1 MAQSIERLFQE
12 RLHEFYALLAFH
24 YSKADDLEKAEE
36 YLIKAGEEALRSSAS
51 SEALHFYQEALRL
64 YLDKHG
70 TAADLEKVAQV
81 EKNIAFALLSR
92 GQYLE
97 SYQYGYRA
105 LQHFKVILPRY
116 RARDVYRILWNWVAA
131 LKSIYFPKHLWGG
144 VPRDQDIDICKTML
158 YMGMSLSVPNPRA
171 FFITAMPAAIKWL
184 SKFDVRKLEYGLVLH
199 FAISCAFAWGGLFTL
214 AEKMLQIIKVKT
226 DIIGP
231 VEKLH
236 YESTEYHIKFLKGI
250 AWEKGAQDF
259 GYDEDLIDQNIELGQ
274 IWWATMMMQ
283 YYAMKKIEQGD
294 FQDCKN
300 LIQKIERNGIQYDQP
315 HVKVMKHETDARMN
329 LKLRLFREA
338 INEANQ
344 GISSAKRTDVTL
356 MLVSLISIK
365 TSALALMGRVNEASE
380 TIEAAQGINSQTD
393 IIPYH
398 LGDLFTAQALI
409 DMARLGQAIAEKNR
423 VKQSRSNRQAAKS
436 IRLCLKNAKKAA
448 CYLTEALLMKG
459 QYYWL
464 TGNEQ
469 KALKW
474 WDRSIKEGE
483 RLGARPDL
491 ARTYFEVGKCLL
503 EPQSKTRELNGL
515 TANDYLAKAEKLFQE
530 MDLQWDL
537 EQLERVWAGGPIKL

>member
-1 MAQSIERLFQE
+1 MEDLHWADTSSLLLLQSLFRLAEKYRILFIVVVPPTINDLLIARIDRLEEKTRELVKVASVIGRNFFDRILKEVAASIEGIDDRLAYLKDLELIRDRIRMEELEHFFKHALAQEAAYESTLLQQRKSLHVKVAQSIERLFQE

-51 SEALHFYQEALRL
+51 SEALRL

-105 LQHFKVILPRY
+105 LEHFKVILPRY

-144 VPRDQDIDICKTML
+144 VPRDQNSDICKTML

-214 AEKMLQIIKVKT
+214 AEKMLQIIKAKT
-226 DIIGP
+226 DIVGP
-231 VEKLH
+231 VEKLY

-259 GYDEDLIDQNIELGQ
+259 GYDEDLIEQNIELGQ

-283 YYAMKKIEQGD
+283 YYAMKKIGV
-294 FQDCKN
+294 FPVR
-300 LIQKIERNGIQYDQP
+300 LRN
-315 HVKVMKHETDARMN
+315 
-329 LKLRLFREA
+329 
-338 INEANQ
+338 
-344 GISSAKRTDVTL
+344 
-356 MLVSLISIK
+356 
-365 TSALALMGRVNEASE
+365 
-380 TIEAAQGINSQTD
+380 
-393 IIPYH
+393 
-398 LGDLFTAQALI
+398 
-409 DMARLGQAIAEKNR
+409 EK
-423 VKQSRSNRQAAKS
+423 
-436 IRLCLKNAKKAA
+436 
-448 CYLTEALLMKG
+448 
-459 QYYWL
+459 
-464 TGNEQ
+464 
-469 KALKW
+469 
-474 WDRSIKEGE
+474 
-483 RLGARPDL
+483 
-491 ARTYFEVGKCLL
+491 
-503 EPQSKTRELNGL
+503 
-515 TANDYLAKAEKLFQE
+515 
-530 MDLQWDL
+530 
-537 EQLERVWAGGPIKL
+537 